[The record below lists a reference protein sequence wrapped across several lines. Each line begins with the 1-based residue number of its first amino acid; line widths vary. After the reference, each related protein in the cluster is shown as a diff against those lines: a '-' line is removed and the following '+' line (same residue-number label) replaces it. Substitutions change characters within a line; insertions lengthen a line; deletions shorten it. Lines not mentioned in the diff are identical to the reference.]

1 MKFEILKSMREEHEA
16 LHAELLR
23 ASKEPSAIGVAATE
37 LMRLMKPHIEKEE
50 RYGLPPL
57 ALLAPLAK
65 GEVDNDMGTVLE
77 LTERLKTELPAM
89 LAEHKLIAQALHRL
103 IEAAR
108 KGDRVELAELAVR
121 LVHHMRLEEEIVY
134 PASLLVGEVVALKLG
149 LKR

>member
-1 MKFEILKSMREEHEA
+1 VKFEILKSMREEHEA
-16 LHAELLR
+16 LHTELLR
-23 ASKEPSAIGVAATE
+23 ASKEPSAIGAAATE

-50 RYGLPPL
+50 RYGMPPL
-57 ALLAPLAK
+57 ALLARLAK
-65 GEVDNDMGTVLE
+65 GEVDNDMGKVLE

-89 LAEHKLIAQALHRL
+89 LAEHKFITRALHRL

-121 LVHHMRLEEEIVY
+121 LVHHMRLEEEIIY

>member
-1 MKFEILKSMREEHEA
+1 VKFEILKSMREEHDA

-23 ASKEPSAIGVAATE
+23 ASRETSAVGAAATE
-37 LMRLMKPHIEKEE
+37 LLHLLKSHIDKED
-50 RYGLPPL
+50 RFGLPPL

-65 GEVDNDMGTVLE
+65 GEIHHDMGAVLE
-77 LTERLKTELPAM
+77 LTERLKADLPAM
-89 LAEHKLIAQALHRL
+89 LAEHKFIMRALHRL

-108 KGDRVELAELAVR
+108 QTNKVELAELAVR

-134 PASLLVGEVVALKLG
+134 PASVLVGEYVALKLG